1 VLVYSAIVHL
11 VPLLDRAAALD
22 LFDIM
27 SGTEMPYFREA
38 EAVWVGP
45 LPWVPLAMIVAITA
59 GLLAAAAHVTARQDF
74 S

>member
-1 VLVYSAIVHL
+1 
-11 VPLLDRAAALD
+11 
-22 LFDIM
+22 
-27 SGTEMPYFREA
+27 
-38 EAVWVGP
+38 VWVGP